1 MADRCLL
8 SLPAPSGRWVG
19 RCPSAVTQGG
29 LWPHSELGGRT
40 TRVRRSSSRVTLGC
54 LLLCPGP
61 QDPLPSTAAAPRL
74 ALTLRTPML
83 TFGLPSGPQ
92 VSSYSSGDCHQPHR
106 AAWGSG
112 NPKEKK
118 KRERENT
125 RACYCLR
132 TFPPGCKLSSAGPQ
146 SPHTEERAHQPLLPQ
161 GPRRTVVGLPTRPGC

>member
-1 MADRCLL
+1 M
-8 SLPAPSGRWVG
+8 SPPAPSGRWVG

-29 LWPHSELGGRT
+29 LWPHPELGGRA
-40 TRVRRSSSRVTLGC
+40 TRVRCSSSRVTLGC
-54 LLLCPGP
+54 LLLRPGP
-61 QDPLPSTAAAPRL
+61 QDRLPSTAAAPRL
-74 ALTLRTPML
+74 ALTLRAPNL

-132 TFPPGCKLSSAGPQ
+132 TFPPLRAQAELCRASV
-146 SPHTEERAHQPLLPQ
+146 SPHRGKGTSAAAPPR
-161 GPRRTVVGLPTRPGC
+161 GPRLTVVGLPTRPGC